1 MASSTEGPPFA
12 LPNWKTQMSVLLT
25 LPPREYRQQKSAY
38 RNWIN
43 SMGLRTVVHSLYGDL
58 FSGTV
63 IFKLY
68 DLIKSGSVD
77 WLRVNRF
84 FSTGLAKANFQHLE
98 NCNYMVELGQRAGF
112 SLVGVAGSDLKDRK
126 MTPILAL
133 LWQLMRAYT
142 LSLLVKLAER
152 TEGTDTMGYHRARS
166 PVSNMPIIS
175 ERGIIDWVNGRLAG
189 ANKPRRISV
198 GAGFSDFELRNGLLI
213 IDLLDAISP
222 GCVDYSVVNKGLT
235 PAERLSN
242 AQYAVTVAR
251 RIGAKIYA
259 VPEDITEVKPR
270 MLMTV
275 FACIM
280 AIDLEKN
287 HKVVI
292 PKKSSPSP
300 TRMSSVTI
308 NEVTRSPSP
317 SGENCTSTSLS
328 ICQMAYQ
335 DSPKSGYQRLVD
347 TNTLA
352 EKRATM
358 NRVETQMSTLRVES
372 YMVKNNPLTVDIGK
386 VQYAEKGTYYDPPQ
400 RRFFGSPP
408 PPRSRHAELFSSP
421 RLYRSE
427 LTKSTTALDQI
438 GKLSYTGG
446 GEAPQDYRP
455 VGKALQKFTKDKGTQ
470 CEATTWKAGVPEV
483 WNRDSKKS
491 DIFAASLRDVG
502 GSIRTAPNGVGR
514 NSRMD
519 GVTLPQRRGFAAAY
533 GEYASKTVQ
542 ANRQGGSGIR
552 RGGGG
557 RVFMAADIHHD
568 Y

>member
-1 MASSTEGPPFA
+1 
-12 LPNWKTQMSVLLT
+12 
-25 LPPREYRQQKSAY
+25 
-38 RNWIN
+38 
-43 SMGLRTVVHSLYGDL
+43 MGLRTVVHSLYGDL

-84 FSTGLAKANFQHLE
+84 FSTTPAKANFQHLE
-98 NCNYMVELGQRAGF
+98 NCNYMVELGQRSGF
-112 SLVGVAGSDLKDRK
+112 SLVGVAGSDLKERK
-126 MTPILAL
+126 TTPILAL

-142 LSLLVKLAER
+142 LSLLVKLAEG
-152 TEGTDTMGYHRARS
+152 TEGTNTMGYHRARS
-166 PVSNMPIIS
+166 PVSNKPIIS

-189 ANKPRRISV
+189 ANKARRISV

-213 IDLLDAISP
+213 IDLLEAISP
-222 GCVDYSVVNKGLT
+222 GCVDYSVVNEGLT
-235 PAERLSN
+235 PEERLSN
-242 AQYAVTVAR
+242 AQYAITVAR

-292 PKKSSPSP
+292 PKESSPSP
-300 TRMSSVTI
+300 ARVSSITF
-308 NEVTRSPSP
+308 NDRTRSPST
-317 SGENCTSTSLS
+317 SGENCTRTSLS
-328 ICQMAYQ
+328 ICQVAYQ
-335 DSPKSGYQRLVD
+335 DRPKSEYQQLVD
-347 TNTLA
+347 VNTLA

-358 NRVETQMSTLRVES
+358 NRVASQMSTFRVES

-386 VQYAEKGTYYDPPQ
+386 VQYAEKGTHYDPPQ

-408 PPRSRHAELFSSP
+408 PPRSRHVELFSSP
-421 RLYRSE
+421 RLYRSD
-427 LTKSTTALDQI
+427 LAKSATALDQI
-438 GKLSYTGG
+438 GKLSYTSGG
-446 GEAPQDYRP
+446 APQDYRHIRK
-455 VGKALQKFTKDKGTQ
+455 VQQKRTEEKGVQ
-470 CEATTWKAGVPEV
+470 CEATTWKTSVPEI

-491 DIFAASLRDVG
+491 DIFAASVRDVG
-502 GSIRTAPNGVGR
+502 GGIRTAPNGVVR
-514 NSRMD
+514 YSRMD
-519 GVTLPQRRGFAAAY
+519 GVTSPQRRGFAAAY
-533 GEYASKTVQ
+533 EEYASKTVQ
-542 ANRQGGSGIR
+542 ANRQVGSGIR
-552 RGGGG
+552 RRGGG
-557 RVFMAADIHHD
+557 RVFMAADIRHD